1 MNIDIHLDGAWQP
14 CAEIA
19 LRDATNPSRYGP
31 TTLRY
36 EPDYAIRN
44 LHARDFRAVGV
55 RSPVD
60 LAVHPFAAWP
70 SFLIDLVP
78 QGAARKRLERAS
90 PAGLTD
96 WELLE
101 RGAANPAGNLRV
113 RQSQAIA
120 SRAHPGFTL
129 EEMIERGDAFLDYAY
144 QIGATVAGATD
155 TQGEAPKF
163 WVAQDMQGRWHPD
176 SGQFGADV
184 RRYALLK
191 FPVPEAG
198 ARAVDILR
206 HEAAY
211 QKVARAMGVR
221 VTAELPEF
229 IDGALLI
236 PRFDRRV
243 GRTGGIRLG
252 MESVYSITGILDS
265 ARAALP
271 HHQVLIE
278 LHRCCTDFAEEILEY
293 FRRDILNLVLGN
305 RDNHGRN
312 TAILKDT
319 DGSIRLAPVFDFGP
333 AYLDARAIVRVIRW
347 DAEYGGR
354 VDWSEV
360 LANLETRF
368 EDVQVKPPNLTE
380 VADALRDFGKQ
391 LAVLPQTM
399 RECGVDKS
407 IVEARRDSVDELTR
421 SLSTV
426 DAP

>member
-1 MNIDIHLDGAWQP
+1 MNIDIHLEGVWQP
-14 CAEIA
+14 CAELA
-19 LRDATNPSRYGP
+19 LRDAAKPHRYGP
-31 TTLRY
+31 MTLRY
-36 EPDYAIRN
+36 EPDYALKH
-44 LHARDFRAVGV
+44 LHSKDFQAVSV

-60 LAVHPFAAWP
+60 LAVHTFAAWP

-90 PAGLTD
+90 PPGLTD

-101 RGAANPAGNLRV
+101 RGAVNPAGNLRV
-113 RQSQAIA
+113 RPPQASA
-120 SRAHPGFTL
+120 PRPHVGFAL
-129 EEMIERGDAFLDYAY
+129 DEMIERGDAFVDYAY
-144 QIGATVAGATD
+144 EVGATVAGSTD

-163 WVAQDMQGRWHPD
+163 WVAQDRQGRWHPD
-176 SGQFGADV
+176 NGQLGTDV
-184 RRYALLK
+184 HRYALLK

-211 QKVARAMGVR
+211 QKVARAMNVR
-221 VTAELPEF
+221 VTSELPEF

-243 GRTGGIRLG
+243 ESAGEIRLG
-252 MESVYSITGILDS
+252 VESVYSITGVLDS
-265 ARAALP
+265 ARAALR
-271 HHQVLIE
+271 HDQVLIE
-278 LHRCCTDFAEEILEY
+278 LHRCCTYFAEEVLEY
-293 FRRDILNLVLGN
+293 FRRDVLNLALGN

-319 DGSIRLAPVFDFGP
+319 DGSIRLAPVFDLGP

-347 DAEYGGR
+347 DAEHGGSI
-354 VDWSEV
+354 DWSDV

-368 EDVQVKPPNLTE
+368 EDAALEPPDLTQI
-380 VADALRDFGKQ
+380 ADELRAFGRQLTALPR
-391 LAVLPQTM
+391 TM
-399 RECGVDKS
+399 RECGVDES
-407 IVEARRDSVDELTR
+407 IVDARRDNIDKLTG

-426 DAP
+426 CAP